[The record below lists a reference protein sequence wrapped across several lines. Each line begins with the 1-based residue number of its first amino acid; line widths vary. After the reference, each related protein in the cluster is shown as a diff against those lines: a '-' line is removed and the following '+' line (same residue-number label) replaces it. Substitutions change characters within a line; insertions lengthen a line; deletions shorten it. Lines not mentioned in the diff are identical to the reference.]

1 MIKEISKIT
10 EKNKPKKSISSIKKV
25 KTLNNK
31 YNNTK
36 TYLLSNYFMKIN
48 NETKKIGNKK
58 KKNKENSKKMIIK
71 RKTMNYLGDIN
82 NKINITYNFNAPK
95 NKNPGNNNS
104 DKYYLSL
111 INNSSSNIFNST
123 NETSLILTTNNYNIC
138 KKSIPTKKKLN
149 IKINNNNNKL
159 SYYKRNNTY
168 SKIKIS
174 NNKKQKDYAKK
185 IAKTPL
191 KENKLNIKT
200 KTKTNNEIPNLII
213 SINKI
218 KTNYFLPLRN
228 EFKIKS
234 SNSYKIKNKIKKLK
248 NNMIETNKELD
259 NIYHNRSFVNL
270 NLNKNLSI
278 IYLEKTKSLNNIN
291 DINKIRED
299 ILKIRK
305 EIHKTKEETII
316 FKEKYKQIFDE
327 IKRSEIIIKEKNKE
341 IQDFSETKKKVNS
354 MIILLHRRIINIKER
369 IKKMDLKRN
378 NLNKIWYELSLKYNK
393 YFINK

>member
-10 EKNKPKKSISSIKKV
+10 EKNKPKKSISSIKEV

-31 YNNTK
+31 NNNIK
-36 TYLLSNYFMKIN
+36 TNLLPNYFMKIN
-48 NETKKIGNKK
+48 NEAKKIDNKK
-58 KKNKENSKKMIIK
+58 KKNKENPKKMIVK
-71 RKTMNYLGDIN
+71 RKTMEYLRDIN

-123 NETSLILTTNNYNIC
+123 NETSLNLNTNNYNIC

-149 IKINNNNNKL
+149 IKINNNNKL
-159 SYYKRNNTY
+159 NYYKRNNTN

-174 NNKKQKDYAKK
+174 FNKKQKDYAKK
-185 IAKTPL
+185 LAKTPL
-191 KENKLNIKT
+191 KEKKLNIKS
-200 KTKTNNEIPNLII
+200 KTNNEIPNLII

-228 EFKIKS
+228 EFKMKN
-234 SNSYKIKNKIKKLK
+234 SNSYNIKDKINKLK

-278 IYLEKTKSLNNIN
+278 IWLEKVKSINNIN

-299 ILKIRK
+299 ILQIRK

-327 IKRSEIIIKEKNKE
+327 IKRSEKIIKEKNKE
-341 IQDFSETKKKVNS
+341 IQNFSETKKKVNS

>member
-10 EKNKPKKSISSIKKV
+10 EKNKPKKSISSIKEV

-31 YNNTK
+31 YNNIK
-36 TYLLSNYFMKIN
+36 TNLLSNYFMKIN
-48 NETKKIGNKK
+48 NETKKIDNKK
-58 KKNKENSKKMIIK
+58 KKNNGNPKKMIVK
-71 RKTMNYLGDIN
+71 RKTMGYLRDIN

-123 NETSLILTTNNYNIC
+123 NETSLNLNTNNYNIC

-149 IKINNNNNKL
+149 IKINNNNKL
-159 SYYKRNNTY
+159 NYYKRNNTN

-174 NNKKQKDYAKK
+174 FNKKQKDYAKK
-185 IAKTPL
+185 LAKTPL
-191 KENKLNIKT
+191 KGKKLNIKT

-234 SNSYKIKNKIKKLK
+234 SNSYNIKNKIKKLK

-278 IYLEKTKSLNNIN
+278 IWLEKTKSLNNIN
-291 DINKIRED
+291 DINKIRKD
-299 ILKIRK
+299 ILQIRK
-305 EIHKTKEETII
+305 EMHKTKEETTI
-316 FKEKYKQIFDE
+316 FKEKYKQILDE

>member
-10 EKNKPKKSISSIKKV
+10 EKNKLKKSSSSIKKV

-36 TYLLSNYFMKIN
+36 TNLFSNYFMKIN
-48 NETKKIGNKK
+48 NEAKKIDNKK
-58 KKNKENSKKMIIK
+58 KKNKENSKKMVVK
-71 RKTMNYLGDIN
+71 RKTIDYLRDIN
-82 NKINITYNFNAPK
+82 NKINLTYNYNAPK
-95 NKNPGNNNS
+95 NKNPGNNKT

-123 NETSLILTTNNYNIC
+123 NETSLILNSNNYNIC
-138 KKSIPTKKKLN
+138 KKSIPSKKKLN
-149 IKINNNNNKL
+149 ININDNNKL
-159 SYYKRNNTY
+159 NYYKRNNTK

-174 NNKKQKDYAKK
+174 YNKKQKDYAQKL
-185 IAKTPL
+185 AKTPL
-191 KENKLNIKT
+191 KEKKINKKS
-200 KTKTNNEIPNLII
+200 KTNNEIPNLLI

-234 SNSYKIKNKIKKLK
+234 SNSYNIKDKINKLK
-248 NNMIETNKELD
+248 NNMIETNKKLD

-270 NLNKNLSI
+270 DLNKNLSI
-278 IYLEKTKSLNNIN
+278 IWLEKAKSLNNIN

>member
-10 EKNKPKKSISSIKKV
+10 EKNKPKKSISSIKEV

-31 YNNTK
+31 YNNIK
-36 TYLLSNYFMKIN
+36 TNLLSNYFMKIN
-48 NETKKIGNKK
+48 NETKKIDNKK
-58 KKNKENSKKMIIK
+58 KKNNGNPKKMIVK
-71 RKTMNYLGDIN
+71 RKTMGYLRDIN

-123 NETSLILTTNNYNIC
+123 NETSLNLNTNNYNIC

-149 IKINNNNNKL
+149 IKINNNNKL
-159 SYYKRNNTY
+159 SYYKRNNTF

-185 IAKTPL
+185 LAKTPL
-191 KENKLNIKT
+191 KEKKLNIKT

-234 SNSYKIKNKIKKLK
+234 SNSYNIKNKIKKLK

-278 IYLEKTKSLNNIN
+278 IWLEKTKSLNNIN
-291 DINKIRED
+291 DINKIRKD
-299 ILKIRK
+299 ILQIRK
-305 EIHKTKEETII
+305 EMHKTKEETTI
-316 FKEKYKQIFDE
+316 FKEKYKQILDE

>member
-10 EKNKPKKSISSIKKV
+10 EKNKPKKSISSIKEV

-31 YNNTK
+31 YNNIK
-36 TYLLSNYFMKIN
+36 TNLLSNYFMKIN
-48 NETKKIGNKK
+48 NETKKIDNKK
-58 KKNKENSKKMIIK
+58 KKNNGNPKKMIVK
-71 RKTMNYLGDIN
+71 RKTMGYLRDIN

-123 NETSLILTTNNYNIC
+123 NETSLNLNTNNYNIC

-149 IKINNNNNKL
+149 IKINNNNKL
-159 SYYKRNNTY
+159 SYYKRNNTF

-185 IAKTPL
+185 LAKTPL
-191 KENKLNIKT
+191 KEKKLNIKS
-200 KTKTNNEIPNLII
+200 KTKTNNEIPDLII

-234 SNSYKIKNKIKKLK
+234 SNSYNIKNKIKKLK

-278 IYLEKTKSLNNIN
+278 IWLEKTKSLNNIN
-291 DINKIRED
+291 DINKIRKD
-299 ILKIRK
+299 ILQIRK
-305 EIHKTKEETII
+305 EMHKTKEETTI
-316 FKEKYKQIFDE
+316 FKEKYKQILDE